1 MSEPRISKKIHG
13 ILQAPLRFDE
23 DDLVFLGVRVIS
35 IITAFF
41 WISLFPPSEE
51 LRKTTLITL
60 FVFCFYSF
68 LFYIFFL
75 WKGRS
80 NFHRIYSFLLFP
92 DFLSLTLLIFLT
104 GGASSPFIYGFY
116 LLVTL
121 ASFYYGLWPG
131 VLIAF
136 ATFLCD
142 FFLVYFSGTVE
153 KVSLHLFRW
162 GFYWV
167 LAFSSGLLSQQI
179 KYEKKLLEKLSTELN
194 QKIETLKLLFEIGK
208 NVASFLDFE
217 DLKILIKET
226 FLKGFGISSFL
237 FLLYEAEPRRKSW
250 EFSLGFEKGEIE
262 KVEKELK
269 RLLTKEEGKK
279 SLLDTFDFD
288 NWTFFQALKKPDAQI
303 LLVLKKKEIENF
315 TVEERNSLFLLTTQL
330 TVAIYNSY
338 LFAKTKELS
347 VTDDLTGIYNH
358 RFFKERLYEEI
369 ERAKRTGQ
377 PLSLI
382 LLDLDN
388 FKLFNDNFGH
398 LKGDEALRWIG
409 MTLKGAARKVDI
421 PSRYGGDEFAIICP
435 NTDLEKAIKVAQRLQ
450 RELHKVSF
458 ENSPGFFFTASVG
471 VATFPTHAQNIG
483 ELVNKADE
491 ALFKAKKEGKSL
503 VKTA

>member
-1 MSEPRISKKIHG
+1 MSEPRLSKKIYG
-13 ILQAPLRFDE
+13 ILQNPLRFDE

-35 IITAFF
+35 IIAAFF
-41 WISLFPPSEE
+41 WIFLFSPSEKV
-51 LRKTTLITL
+51 RKITLITL

-75 WKGRS
+75 WKGKL
-80 NFHRIYSFLLFP
+80 NFHRIYSFLLLP
-92 DFLSLTLLIFLT
+92 DFLSIAILTFLT

-116 LLVTL
+116 LLVAL

-131 VLIAF
+131 VLMAF
-136 ATFLCD
+136 ATSLCD
-142 FFLVYFSGTVE
+142 FFFVYFAGTVD
-153 KVSLHLFRW
+153 KVSLYLFRW

-167 LAFSSGLLSQQI
+167 LAFSSGLLSQQT

-217 DLKILIKET
+217 DLKILITET
-226 FLKGFGISSFL
+226 LLKGFGISSFL
-237 FLLYEAEPRRKSW
+237 FLLYETEPRRKSW
-250 EFSLGFEKGEIE
+250 EFSQGFKKGEKE
-262 KVEKELK
+262 EVEKELE
-269 RLLTKEEGKK
+269 RLSVNEEKGKP
-279 SLLDTFDFD
+279 LPDALDLD

-315 TVEERNSLFLLTTQL
+315 TAEERNSLFLLTTQL
-330 TVAIYNSY
+330 AVAIYNSY
-338 LFAKTKELS
+338 LYAKTKELS

-358 RFFKERLYEEI
+358 RFFKQRLFEEV

-388 FKLFNDNFGH
+388 FKLFNDSFGH
-398 LKGDEALRWIG
+398 LKGDEALRWVG

-450 RELHKVSF
+450 KELHKVSF

-471 VATFPTHAQNIG
+471 VATFPEHAQNVE

-491 ALFKAKKEGKSL
+491 ALFRAKKEGKSL